1 MLKSD
6 IIIYVEFP
14 YLHPNFNIYNHIV
27 YIIQMVIYM
36 SKMSIDIYP
45 NAVSIVRFI
54 DNFTRVFTYLQTVRC
69 IYMSCSFST
78 YTYIV
83 VSTTCKCS

>member
-36 SKMSIDIYP
+36 SKMSIDINP
-45 NAVSIVRFI
+45 NTVLIVCFTY
-54 DNFTRVFTYLQTVRC
+54 NFTLFFTYLQTV
-69 IYMSCSFST
+69 
-78 YTYIV
+78 
-83 VSTTCKCS
+83 

>member
-14 YLHPNFNIYNHIV
+14 YLHPNFNIYNRIV

-45 NAVSIVRFI
+45 NAVSIVRSM
-54 DNFTRVFTYLQTVRC
+54 DNFTRVFTHLQTVQC
-69 IYMSCSFST
+69 IYVMQFFDI
-78 YTYIV
+78 YIY
-83 VSTTCKCS
+83 CGKYYM

>member
-45 NAVSIVRFI
+45 NAVSIVHFI